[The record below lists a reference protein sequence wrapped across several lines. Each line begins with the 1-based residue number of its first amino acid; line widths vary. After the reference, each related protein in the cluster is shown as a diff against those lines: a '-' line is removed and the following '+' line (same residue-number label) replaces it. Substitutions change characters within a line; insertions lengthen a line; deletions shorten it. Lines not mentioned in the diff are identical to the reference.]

1 MRDRLFLSGI
11 GIVSFLVLL
20 SVGFILL
27 GRDVQTTG
35 DFIVSTLPALNAFL
49 NGASATLLT
58 VGYLFIRRK
67 KETAHKFC
75 MLTAFGTSSLFL
87 ISYLVH
93 HARVG
98 SVSFTGEG
106 WIRTFYF
113 ALLISHTILAV
124 AIVPMALMTLTRAL
138 RGEFDRH
145 ARLARRTL
153 PLWLYVSV
161 TGVVVYWMLYRL

>member
-1 MRDRLFLSGI
+1 MTLMPFALALPELNAILNATSA
-11 GIVSFLVLL
+11 SLL
-20 SVGFILL
+20 LL
-27 GRDVQTTG
+27 G
-35 DFIVSTLPALNAFL
+35 F
-49 NGASATLLT
+49 
-58 VGYLFIRRK
+58 LFIRRK
-67 KETAHKFC
+67 NILAHKIC
-75 MLTAFGTSSLFL
+75 MGAAFTTSTLFL

-113 ALLISHTILAV
+113 VLLISHTVLAV

>member
-1 MRDRLFLSGI
+1 MIRLPFALALPELNAILNATSA
-11 GIVSFLVLL
+11 SLL
-20 SVGFILL
+20 LL
-27 GRDVQTTG
+27 G
-35 DFIVSTLPALNAFL
+35 F
-49 NGASATLLT
+49 
-58 VGYLFIRRK
+58 LFIRK
-67 KETAHKFC
+67 KKILAHKIS
-75 MLTAFGTSSLFL
+75 MGAAFTTSTLFL
-87 ISYLVH
+87 ISYLVY

-113 ALLISHTILAV
+113 VLLISHSILAV

-145 ARLARRTL
+145 ARLARRVL
-153 PLWLYVSV
+153 PLWIYVSV

>member
-1 MRDRLFLSGI
+1 MTLMPFALALPELNAILNATAAS
-11 GIVSFLVLL
+11 LL
-20 SVGFILL
+20 LL
-27 GRDVQTTG
+27 G
-35 DFIVSTLPALNAFL
+35 F
-49 NGASATLLT
+49 
-58 VGYLFIRRK
+58 LFIRRK
-67 KETAHKFC
+67 NILAHKIC
-75 MLTAFGTSSLFL
+75 MGAAFTTSTLFL

-113 ALLISHTILAV
+113 ALLISHIVLAA
-124 AIVPMALMTLTRAL
+124 AIVPMALMTLRRAL

>member
-1 MRDRLFLSGI
+1 MTLMPFALALPELNAILNATAAS
-11 GIVSFLVLL
+11 LL
-20 SVGFILL
+20 LL
-27 GRDVQTTG
+27 G
-35 DFIVSTLPALNAFL
+35 F
-49 NGASATLLT
+49 
-58 VGYLFIRRK
+58 LFIRRK
-67 KETAHKFC
+67 NILAHKIC
-75 MLTAFGTSSLFL
+75 MGAAFTTSTLFL

-113 ALLISHTILAV
+113 ALLISHIVLAV